1 MYSLETLEFYQRFLC
16 VLEERPPAPEICMSV
31 LDKRL
36 CAFNK
41 WFFFFGN
48 LGILRNEYVSFLY
61 SQMFFEFTHITI
73 KIQSIIYR
81 DVF

>member
-31 LDKRL
+31 LDKCL

-41 WFFFFGN
+41 WFFFFWEFGN
-48 LGILRNEYVSFLY
+48 S
-61 SQMFFEFTHITI
+61 SQRICVLF
-73 KIQSIIYR
+73 IQSN
-81 DVF
+81 VFRVHSYYH